1 MNKAEETKMKIE
13 EKQQEEQRPD
23 DTGNV
28 NVEGHIKIFDPE
40 SGEVFVDK
48 RNAIHYGNL
57 GYLISQ
63 ALGNQD
69 NKIIHFMAFGNG
81 ATSVD
86 SSGKVIY
93 KSTNTSESR
102 ETSASLY
109 RKTFAKVISNTA
121 QNSDQA
127 SNKLEVIEGSGFT
140 DMKIT
145 CTLGLNEP
153 SGQESFDTSS
163 NNEGDYIFD
172 ELGLVSYVDGS
183 NATTASTSGDLLT
196 HVIFHPVQKSLNRII
211 EVVYT
216 LRIQMT

>member
-1 MNKAEETKMKIE
+1 MNDKDNNN
-13 EKQQEEQRPD
+13 EKVE
-23 DTGNV
+23 DTNPGMTDSIGFDV
-28 NVEGHIKIFDPE
+28 SGHILIRDKE
-40 SGEVFVDK
+40 SGEELVNK

-102 ETSASLY
+102 ETDASLY

-121 QNSDQA
+121 QNSDQTN
-127 SNKLEVIEGSGFT
+127 NKLEVIEGSGFT

-153 SGQESFDTSS
+153 AGQDSFDTSS
-163 NNEGDYIFD
+163 SNEGDYIFD
-172 ELGLVSYVDGS
+172 ELGLVTYVDGS
-183 NATTASTSGDLLT
+183 NATTASSSGELLT

-211 EVVYT
+211 EVIYT

>member
-1 MNKAEETKMKIE
+1 MNDNDNNN
-13 EKQQEEQRPD
+13 EK
-23 DTGNV
+23 
-28 NVEGHIKIFDPE
+28 VENSDNGMTDKVGFDVSGHILIRDKD
-40 SGEVFVDK
+40 SGEELVNK

-63 ALGNQD
+63 ALSNQD
-69 NKIIHFMAFGNG
+69 NKIVHFMSFGNG

-102 ETSASLY
+102 ETDASLY
-109 RKTFAKVISNTA
+109 RKTFAKVVSNTA

-127 SNKLEVIEGSGFT
+127 NNKLEVIEGSGFT

-153 SGQESFDTSS
+153 AGQASFDTSTS
-163 NNEGDYIFD
+163 NEGDYIFD
-172 ELGLVSYVDGS
+172 ELGLMTYVDGA
-183 NATTASTSGDLLT
+183 NATTASSSGELLT
-196 HVIFHPVQKSLNRII
+196 HVVFHPVQKSLNRII
-211 EVVYT
+211 EVIYT

>member
-1 MNKAEETKMKIE
+1 MNDNDNNNEKVENTDSNMTDKIGF
-13 EKQQEEQRPD
+13 D
-23 DTGNV
+23 V
-28 NVEGHIKIFDPE
+28 SGHILIRDKD
-40 SGEVFVDK
+40 SGEELVNK
-48 RNAIHYGNL
+48 RNAIHYCNL

-102 ETSASLY
+102 ETDASLY

-121 QNSDQA
+121 QNSDQTN
-127 SNKLEVIEGSGFT
+127 NKLEVIEGSGFT

-145 CTLGLNEP
+145 CTLGLSEP
-153 SGQESFDTSS
+153 AGQDSFDTSS
-163 NNEGDYIFD
+163 SNEGDYIFD
-172 ELGLVSYVDGS
+172 ELGLVTYVDGA
-183 NATTASTSGDLLT
+183 NATTASSSGELLT

-211 EVVYT
+211 EVIYT